1 MSVSSPQPVSVHVL
15 KTVQPRGAGNRSAPS
30 PSPPANSNAPALI
43 SKSTASIQTST
54 RLTSFV
60 SQLPQESPLRAV
72 LEQLTAL
79 ELQAMILNL
88 LLGNK
93 DEDKNSI
100 EKLLTK
106 ALLGLLLEN
115 RDPRSAQ
122 HDGEGSAVVG
132 FSQIT
137 TQNAIAAYT
146 EARQMPETTTAG
158 STGTQAAATIDTKV
172 NTDHA
177 SQDQGRNLD
186 LYA

>member
-1 MSVSSPQPVSVHVL
+1 MQPQS
-15 KTVQPRGAGNRSAPS
+15 AGNPSAPS
-30 PSPPANSNAPALI
+30 LAPPANSNAPALF
-43 SKSTASIQTST
+43 SNSTASIQAST
-54 RLTSFV
+54 HLTSFV
-60 SQLPQESPLRAV
+60 SKLPQESPLRAL

-93 DEDKNSI
+93 DEDNNST
-100 EKLLTK
+100 EKLLAK

-115 RDPRSAQ
+115 LDPRSTL

-146 EARQMPETTTAG
+146 ETRQMPETTTAD
-158 STGTQAAATIDTKV
+158 STGTQAAPPIDTKV
-172 NTDHA
+172 NADPA